1 LTDSDSSAEEM
12 TLFDWISSKDPAYS
26 LHSIS
31 QNVLDHLEKTDDSDL
46 KQAKTNFFIVQ
57 DVAKKSQ

>member
-1 LTDSDSSAEEM
+1 M